1 MNKYDLQ
8 TPFHTRQYMIHK
20 DFEIY
25 YYKDQKLSSVR
36 SHTHNYYEFYFF
48 VDGHVDMSIHET
60 KYSLHPGDIILIPPD
75 TSHYPL
81 IQSGQTPYRRF
92 VLWLSRDYM
101 DHLARSSADFTYI
114 LQQAQKH
121 AVFSTSA
128 IEFNTIQTMIFQ
140 LIEETKSDRFGKEA
154 LAPLLV
160 NTLLLHLNRLIYER
174 NHPSANSERQLYLR
188 VCDYIEQNL
197 DGELTLKTL
206 SDHLFA
212 SKYHIAHSFKDN
224 MGISIHQ
231 YILKKRLNACKNA
244 CLNGTSVTRACE
256 SYGFYDYS
264 AFYRAFKKEYGIS
277 PKQYIAEALRK

>member
-75 TSHYPL
+75 TSHY
-81 IQSGQTPYRRF
+81 SADSKRSNT
-92 VLWLSRDYM
+92 LSPVRTLAQPRL
-101 DHLARSSADFTYI
+101 HGPLARSSADFTYI

-212 SKYHIAHSFKDN
+212 SKYHIAHSLRITWNF
-224 MGISIHQ
+224 H
-231 YILKKRLNACKNA
+231 
-244 CLNGTSVTRACE
+244 
-256 SYGFYDYS
+256 
-264 AFYRAFKKEYGIS
+264 S
-277 PKQYIAEALRK
+277 PIYFEKTAQCM